1 MAIFAVVWD
10 FIDQLNNKPGFV
22 PSNFWSLFT
31 NHSNLIAGGV
41 LLVGAIMPASF
52 VHTHGWDLV
61 RGAAVTYMV
70 TTGVVYA
77 ALIGGLF
84 NPFADDQTWMNSSLH
99 QIIPIVML
107 LDLIIRPPATRL
119 TIPEA
124 LTWLSYPLLFLI
136 YSLIRG
142 PMVDWYPY
150 SFLTPEEVG
159 GYAGVALY
167 SVGILTGI
175 LLVSAF
181 IVRLSRIGQAQR
193 DLQVSGPLQ
202 A

>member
-1 MAIFAVVWD
+1 
-10 FIDQLNNKPGFV
+10 
-22 PSNFWSLFT
+22 
-31 NHSNLIAGGV
+31 
-41 LLVGAIMPASF
+41 
-52 VHTHGWDLV
+52 
-61 RGAAVTYMV
+61 
-70 TTGVVYA
+70 
-77 ALIGGLF
+77 
-84 NPFADDQTWMNSSLH
+84 
-99 QIIPIVML
+99 
-107 LDLIIRPPATRL
+107 
-119 TIPEA
+119 
-124 LTWLSYPLLFLI
+124 
-136 YSLIRG
+136 
-142 PMVDWYPY
+142 MVDWYPY